1 MEIATQN
8 KLNNVTVLFFAIN
21 STVLNLQ
28 CVYQTYNLTRKNA
41 QICKFLYLL
50 RPTYKKA
57 QKEINPFEPLANS

>member
-1 MEIATQN
+1 MTTQ
-8 KLNNVTVLFFAIN
+8 KQPNNTTVLNYVVN
-21 STVLNLQ
+21 STVYETQ
-28 CVYQTYNLTRKNA
+28 CVYQSNNFTRKNA

>member
-1 MEIATQN
+1 MELTTQ
-8 KLNNVTVLFFAIN
+8 KQPNNTTVLNYVVN
-21 STVLNLQ
+21 STVYETQ
-28 CVYQTYNLTRKNA
+28 CVYQSNNLTRKNA